1 MINNKEKI
9 VLKKVSRIGLADETS
24 SNVTYIPSVS
34 DLSNMFNTTQV
45 DNFTLSKAVPTFVY
59 P

>member
-9 VLKKVSRIGLADETS
+9 VLKKVSRIWLADETS

-34 DLSNMFNTTQV
+34 DLANMFNTTQV
-45 DNFTLSKAVPTFVY
+45 DNFTLTKAVPTFFY